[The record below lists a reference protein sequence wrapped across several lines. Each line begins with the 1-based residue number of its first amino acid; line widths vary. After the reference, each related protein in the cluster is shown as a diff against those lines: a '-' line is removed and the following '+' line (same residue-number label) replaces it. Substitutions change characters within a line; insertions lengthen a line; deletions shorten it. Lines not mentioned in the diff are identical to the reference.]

1 MRYLDKLQANK
12 IIQGDVK
19 AFEILIESYKGRV
32 FSYCLRMSND
42 HHASEDLTQEV
53 FLKVYRNM
61 QYYDSHKAAL
71 NTWIYTICRHTCLNY
86 VRDRERAGMDTALAE
101 PDTLGCSGDPYR
113 SLDNRLCLIRA
124 LNKLSLEERELL
136 IMKDYLDFKYRE
148 IAKLLGLPVGTIKS
162 RIHSTRMRVKQEL
175 EETR

>member
-1 MRYLDKLQANK
+1 MRYLDKLHANK
-12 IIQGDVK
+12 ILQGDVK
-19 AFEILIESYKGRV
+19 AFESLIDSYKGRV

-61 QYYDSHKAAL
+61 KYYDSRKAAL
-71 NTWIYTICRHTCLNY
+71 NTWIYTICRNICLNY
-86 VRDRERAGMDTALAE
+86 IRDRERAGIGTILTEFDAIS
-101 PDTLGCSGDPYR
+101 CSSDPYR
-113 SLDNRLCLIRA
+113 SLDNRLILIRA

-148 IAKLLGLPVGTIKS
+148 IGQLLDLPVGTVKS
-162 RIHSTRMRVKQEL
+162 RIHSARVRLKQEL
-175 EETR
+175 EESR